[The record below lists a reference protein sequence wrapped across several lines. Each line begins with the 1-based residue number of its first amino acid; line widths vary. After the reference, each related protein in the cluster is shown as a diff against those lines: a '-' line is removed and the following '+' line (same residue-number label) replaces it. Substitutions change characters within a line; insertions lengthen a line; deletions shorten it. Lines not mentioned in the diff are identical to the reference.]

1 MLYARSIRKNILYGL
16 EAENGIP
23 PEEVSAAC
31 QRYICRRNCLLT
43 ALRCSHDV
51 LTYPAH
57 ADSYGRGHYNRH

>member
-31 QRYICRRNCLLT
+31 QATCLSEELL
-43 ALRCSHDV
+43 AYRAASQ
-51 LTYPAH
+51 P
-57 ADSYGRGHYNRH
+57 